1 MDSLPGMS
9 AAPLPDRA
17 LQSALEFA
25 VMLAAV
31 AAKRR
36 PAAYYPP
43 GLKPVLKYEKLSGA
57 SLATAR
63 KAVEADELYMRV
75 LGQAATPEIVD
86 EVGMLWLTR
95 PEGWE
100 QAAADAWARVT
111 ADRAAQEE
119 AGELRKEQR
128 RREAAEQAAARA
140 RLEVAELKEQAARER
155 ERAIEA
161 ERELDRVGVELAA
174 AQRRVRELERGVAR
188 RDAGSRKVAEQVGA
202 VAEEVAELQAR
213 LAAAE
218 AARDAA
224 LESRADDVTAGHD
237 RRLRELLLEA
247 LALTGPGATA
257 DGAKRPRKR
266 AARTPLPIPGGL
278 YGNSEA
284 AAEHLLKVSGVMV
297 LVDGYNVA
305 KLGWPDLS
313 LERQR
318 ERCIDAAETLARRWG
333 TDLHVVFDGADVV
346 GGHTRARRLVRVV
359 YSPEG
364 VLADDV
370 LRAEVAALDPSR
382 PVVVVT
388 NDQAVLADV
397 KANGANTV
405 SSDTF
410 LAVAR

>member
-1 MDSLPGMS
+1 MS

-100 QAAADAWARVT
+100 EAAAAAWARAT
-111 ADRAAQEE
+111 AERAAQEE

-140 RLEVAELKEQAARER
+140 RLEVAELKEQAVRER

-161 ERELDRVGVELAA
+161 ERELDRLGVELAA
-174 AQRRVRELERGVAR
+174 AQRRVRELERGVAK
-188 RDAGSRKVAEQVGA
+188 RDAGSRKVAEQAGA

-213 LAAAE
+213 LAEAA

-224 LESRADDVTAGHD
+224 LAARADDITVGHD
-237 RRLRELLLEA
+237 PRLRELLLEA
-247 LALTGPGATA
+247 LALTGTVTESTR
-257 DGAKRPRKR
+257 RPRKR
-266 AARTPLPIPGGL
+266 VARAPLPIPGGL

-284 AAEHLLKVSGVMV
+284 AAEHLLRAPGVVV

-305 KLGWPDLS
+305 KLGWPELS

-318 ERCIDAAETLARRWG
+318 DRCIDAAETIARRWG
-333 TDLHVVFDGADVV
+333 TDVHVVFDGADVV
-346 GGHTRARRLVRVV
+346 GSHTRARRLVRVV

-370 LRAEVAALDPSR
+370 LRAEVMALDPSR

>member
-1 MDSLPGMS
+1 MS

-31 AAKRR
+31 ASKRR

-43 GLKPVLKYEKLSGA
+43 GLKSVLKYEKLSGA

-63 KAVEADELYMRV
+63 KAVEHDELYMRV

-95 PEGWE
+95 PVGWE
-100 QAAADAWARVT
+100 QAAADAWARIT
-111 ADRAAQEE
+111 AERAAQDE

-128 RREAAEQAAARA
+128 RREAAEQAAARS
-140 RLEVAELKEQAARER
+140 RLEVAELKEQVAREHDTAAEAVR
-155 ERAIEA
+155 ERDRLAGELEA
-161 ERELDRVGVELAA
+161 L
-174 AQRRVRELERGVAR
+174 QQRVRELERGMAKR
-188 RDAGSRKVAEQVGA
+188 EAGSKKVAEQAGA
-202 VAEEVAELQAR
+202 VADEVTELRER
-213 LAAAE
+213 LAATE

-224 LESRADDVTAGHD
+224 LAARADESPGGHD
-237 RRLRELLLEA
+237 PRVRELLLEA
-247 LALTGPGATA
+247 LALTGAGAVA
-257 DGAKRPRKR
+257 DGGKRPRRR
-266 AARTPLPIPGGL
+266 AARSPLPIPGGV

-284 AAEHLLKVSGVMV
+284 AAEHLLRSPGVVV

-318 ERCIDAAETLARRWG
+318 ERCIDIAETVARRWG

-346 GGHTRARRLVRVV
+346 GSHTRARRLVRVV

-370 LRAEVAALDPSR
+370 LRAEVAALDPAR
-382 PVVVVT
+382 AVVVVT
-388 NDQAVLADV
+388 NDQAVLTDV
-397 KANGANTV
+397 KAQGANTV

>member
-1 MDSLPGMS
+1 MS
-9 AAPLPDRA
+9 APPLPDRA

-36 PAAYYPP
+36 PAAHYPP

-63 KAVEADELYMRV
+63 KAVEHDELYMRV

-95 PEGWE
+95 PDGWE
-100 QAAADAWARVT
+100 QAAADAWARTT
-111 ADRAAQEE
+111 AERAAQEE

-128 RREAAEQAAARA
+128 RREAAEQAAVRA
-140 RLEVAELKEQAARER
+140 RLEIAELKEAAVRER
-155 ERAIEA
+155 DAATEAQRER
-161 ERELDRVGVELAA
+161 DRLLGEVEGL
-174 AQRRVRELERGVAR
+174 QRRVRELERGLAK
-188 RDAGSRKVAEQVGA
+188 RDAGSKKVAEQA
-202 VAEEVAELQAR
+202 EVAADEVEALRER

-224 LESRADDVTAGHD
+224 LAARADESPAGHD
-237 RRLRELLLEA
+237 PRVRELLLEA
-247 LALTGPGATA
+247 LALTGPVA
-257 DGAKRPRKR
+257 DGGKRPRRR
-266 AARTPLPIPGGL
+266 AARSPLPIPGGV

-284 AAEHLLKVSGVMV
+284 AAEHLLRSPGVVV

-305 KLGWPDLS
+305 KLVWPDLS

-318 ERCIDAAETLARRWG
+318 ERCIDLAETVARRWG
-333 TDLHVVFDGADVV
+333 TDVHVVFDGADIV
-346 GGHTRARRLVRVV
+346 GSHTRARRLVRVV

-370 LRAEVAALDPSR
+370 LRAEVAALDPTR

-397 KANGANTV
+397 KAQGANTV

-410 LAVAR
+410 VAVAR

>member
-1 MDSLPGMS
+1 MS
-9 AAPLPDRA
+9 APPLPDRA

-63 KAVEADELYMRV
+63 KAVEHDELYMRV

-95 PEGWE
+95 PDGWE
-100 QAAADAWARVT
+100 QAAADAWARIT
-111 ADRAAQEE
+111 AERAAQEE

-140 RLEVAELKEQAARER
+140 RLEVAELKEAAVRER
-155 ERAIEA
+155 EAAVDVQR
-161 ERELDRVGVELAA
+161 ERDRLVGEVEGL
-174 AQRRVRELERGVAR
+174 QRRVRELERGLAK
-188 RDAGSRKVAEQVGA
+188 RDAGSKKVAEQVEV
-202 VAEEVAELQAR
+202 VADEVEVLRGR
-213 LAAAE
+213 LAEAE
-218 AARDAA
+218 SARDAA
-224 LESRADDVTAGHD
+224 LAARADDVAAGHD
-237 RRLRELLLEA
+237 PRLRELLLQA
-247 LALTGPGATA
+247 LALTGPVAEG
-257 DGAKRPRKR
+257 KRPRRKR
-266 AARTPLPIPGGL
+266 VARSPLPIPGGV

-284 AAEHLLKVSGVMV
+284 AAEHLLRAPGVVV

-305 KLGWPDLS
+305 KLGWPELS

-318 ERCIDAAETLARRWG
+318 DRCIDAAETIARRWG
-333 TDLHVVFDGADVV
+333 TDVHVVFDGADVV
-346 GGHTRARRLVRVV
+346 GSHTRARRLVRVV

-370 LRAEVAALDPSR
+370 LRAEVMALDPSR

>member
-1 MDSLPGMS
+1 MS

-155 ERAIEA
+155 EAAVDATRERDRIAA
-161 ERELDRVGVELAA
+161 ELHT
-174 AQRRVRELERGVAR
+174 AQQRLRELERGVAK

-202 VAEEVAELQAR
+202 AADEMAELRSQ

-224 LESRADDVTAGHD
+224 LAARADHVPVGPDPRV
-237 RRLRELLLEA
+237 RELLLEA
-247 LALTGPGATA
+247 LALTGTVSENTR
-257 DGAKRPRKR
+257 RPRRR

-284 AAEHLLKVSGVMV
+284 AAEHLLRMPGVMV

-305 KLGWPDLS
+305 KLGWPELS

-318 ERCIDAAETLARRWG
+318 DRCIDAAEIVARRWG
-333 TDLHVVFDGADVV
+333 TDVHVVFDGADVV
-346 GGHTRARRLVRVV
+346 GSHTRARRLVRVV
-359 YSPEG
+359 YSPDG

>member
-1 MDSLPGMS
+1 MS

-31 AAKRR
+31 ASKRR

-43 GLKPVLKYEKLSGA
+43 GLKSVLKYEKLSGA

-63 KAVEADELYMRV
+63 KAVEGDELYMRV

-100 QAAADAWARVT
+100 QAAADAWARIT
-111 ADRAAQEE
+111 GERAAQEE

-128 RREAAEQAAARA
+128 RREAAEQAAVRA
-140 RLEVAELKEQAARER
+140 RLEVAELKEQVARER
-155 ERAIEA
+155 DVAGEAQRER
-161 ERELDRVGVELAA
+161 DRLQAELAT
-174 AQRRVRELERGVAR
+174 AQRRVRELERGVAK
-188 RDAGSRKVAEQVGA
+188 RDAGSKKVAEQA
-202 VAEEVAELQAR
+202 DAAADEVAELRAQ

-224 LESRADDVTAGHD
+224 LAARADAVPVGHD
-237 RRLRELLLEA
+237 PRMRELLLEA
-247 LALTGPGATA
+247 LALTGPMA
-257 DGAKRPRKR
+257 DGTKRTRKR
-266 AARTPLPIPGGL
+266 AARTPMPIPGGV

-284 AAEHLLKVSGVMV
+284 AAEHLLRSPGVVV

-370 LRAEVAALDPSR
+370 LRAEVAALDPAR
-382 PVVVVT
+382 AVVVVT
-388 NDQAVLADV
+388 NDQAVLHDV
-397 KANGANTV
+397 KAAGANTV